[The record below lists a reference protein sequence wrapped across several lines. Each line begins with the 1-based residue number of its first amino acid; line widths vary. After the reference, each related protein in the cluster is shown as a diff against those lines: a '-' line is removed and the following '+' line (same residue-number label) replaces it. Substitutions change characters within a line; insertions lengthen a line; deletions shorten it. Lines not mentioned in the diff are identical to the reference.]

1 MALELRLIG
10 IKSVDLS
17 YTQHCIKSVVFE
29 LQPTLLMYGMILF
42 VYIIG
47 LTEVNE
53 TAVTA
58 FRQTYE
64 KAVGIGYRIDLVFN
78 LIRLSL
84 NREKQVM
91 MSSRNLLKDLRVVC
105 KMNKVR
111 IWLNMVYV
119 FNYNH

>member
-1 MALELRLIG
+1 MW
-10 IKSVDLS
+10 
-17 YTQHCIKSVVFE
+17 VVFE
-29 LQPTLLMYGMILF
+29 LHPTLLMYGMKLL

-47 LTEVNE
+47 ITEGKE

-84 NREKQVM
+84 NREKRVM
-91 MSSRNLLKDLRVVC
+91 ILSATLPNDLRVVC
-105 KMNKVR
+105 KMNKVSKCR
-111 IWLNMVYV
+111 NMVYI
-119 FNYNH
+119 F

>member
-1 MALELRLIG
+1 M
-10 IKSVDLS
+10 K
-17 YTQHCIKSVVFE
+17 
-29 LQPTLLMYGMILF
+29 LL

-47 LTEVNE
+47 ITEGKE

-64 KAVGIGYRIDLVFN
+64 KAVGIGYRVDLVFN

-105 KMNKVR
+105 KMNNVR